1 MKKILLINL
10 MALVLPLITL
20 AQQKQTK
27 DKGYFKELDKGFYEK
42 NILRGIED
50 FEEPKTELP
59 KRTAYKIDLSN
70 RIVPKSVDEFTGYWK
85 NDPIS
90 QGATGTCWSFS
101 TTSFFETEVYRIT
114 KRQVKIS
121 EMYTAYW
128 EYVEKAMRFVDERGN
143 SLFDEGSEANAVT
156 RIFKKYG
163 AVPLDAYTGMK
174 NGQSYHNHKK
184 MVDEMKA
191 YLESI
196 KQSNSWN
203 TELNIST
210 IKSIM
215 DFYMGQPPKT
225 VKVDG
230 KEISPQQ
237 YLKDVLKLVPDD
249 YVDVMSLVSESYWKK
264 AEYKV
269 EDNWWHSADYYNVP
283 LEVYMDVLKKSIRNG
298 YTVCIGGDTSESG
311 FDSWSNVAVVPT
323 YDIPSEYIDEYAR
336 QLRFSNKTTTDDH
349 GMHLVGFKE
358 IEGED
363 WYLIKDSGAGSRNCS
378 KESKNFGYYFFHED
392 YIKLKIMDFMVHKD
406 MFKDHLNKF

>member
-1 MKKILLINL
+1 MKKILLLNL
-10 MALVLPLITL
+10 FALVVPIIVF
-20 AQQKQTK
+20 AQQKQAK

-70 RIVPKSVDEFTGYWK
+70 RNVPKSVDEFTGYWK
-85 NDPIS
+85 NNPIS

-114 KRQVKIS
+114 KKQVKIS

-128 EYVEKAMRFVDERGN
+128 EYVEKAIRFIEQRGN

-191 YLESI
+191 YLESV

-203 TELNIST
+203 NDLIVST

-237 YLKDVLKLVPDD
+237 YLKEVLKLVPDD
-249 YVDVMSLVSESYWKK
+249 YIDVMSLVSESYWKK
-264 AEYKV
+264 AE
-269 EDNWWHSADYYNVP
+269 
-283 LEVYMDVLKKSIRNG
+283 
-298 YTVCIGGDTSESG
+298 
-311 FDSWSNVAVVPT
+311 
-323 YDIPSEYIDEYAR
+323 
-336 QLRFSNKTTTDDH
+336 
-349 GMHLVGFKE
+349 
-358 IEGED
+358 
-363 WYLIKDSGAGSRNCS
+363 
-378 KESKNFGYYFFHED
+378 
-392 YIKLKIMDFMVHKD
+392 
-406 MFKDHLNKF
+406 